1 MMIIATIVAPTI
13 LITFFIYLILAG
25 AKITEIYHTILRLM
39 QRNFVTLLKINKKQM
54 ENIYIITA
62 ILIFS
67 SIALAIII
75 RKKTSTI
82 KEKEEIIEHLKQ
94 ELNAANIKYIQAEE
108 RRLSQ
113 KNILEQERKNNILMI
128 EEIKSQNNLALEN
141 IKNQLA
147 QITEKN
153 LKERSEELKS
163 TNIEQISHILNPM
176 QEQMKRMEESVR
188 NVSSSS
194 AEHKASI
201 EKTIEGLAQ
210 QTIKVG
216 EQADELAK
224 ALKNN
229 SKVQGDWG
237 EQLLETI
244 LDNSGLRK
252 GYEYTTQEN
261 FKDGKK
267 DLRPDVIIHCPGNRN
282 IIIDSK
288 VSLTA
293 YVDYLASETKE
304 EAERL
309 SKANKDSVKKHIDE
323 LSAKNY
329 TKLVENTISHVLM
342 FIPNEGSYILAL
354 RNDPQLGQYAYKKGI
369 LLINPTNLMIALQ
382 LIYNIWQ
389 SEKQAKNV
397 EKVIKESELLYEKF
411 VNFSENWGKI
421 KENLEDTLTL
431 YDKADKQLYEGN
443 GNIVRRLEKLKEL
456 GIIPKKNIPETML
469 TKAKE

>member
-1 MMIIATIVAPTI
+1 M
-13 LITFFIYLILAG
+13 
-25 AKITEIYHTILRLM
+25 
-39 QRNFVTLLKINKKQM
+39 NFVTLLEFNNKAM
-54 ENIYIITA
+54 GSIYILVA
-62 ILIFS
+62 VLILS

-75 RKKTSTI
+75 RQKTNII
-82 KEKEEIIEHLKQ
+82 KEKETVIERLKQ
-94 ELNAANIKYIQAEE
+94 QLNEANIKYIQAEE
-108 RRLSQ
+108 RHLSQ
-113 KNILEQERKNNILMI
+113 KNILEQERRNNILMI

-141 IKNQLA
+141 IKSQLT

-153 LKERSEELKS
+153 LKLRSEELKS

-188 NVSSSS
+188 NVSNSS

-267 DLRPDVIIHCPGNRN
+267 DMRPDVIIHCPGNRN

-293 YVDYLASETKE
+293 YVDYLACETKE
-304 EAERL
+304 DAERL
-309 SKANKDSVKKHIDE
+309 SKANKESVKKHIDE
-323 LSAKNY
+323 LAAKNY

-397 EKVIKESELLYEKF
+397 EKVIKESELLYDKF

-421 KENLEDTLTL
+421 KENLQDTLTL

-456 GIIPKKNIPETML
+456 GIIPKKNIPESML
-469 TKAKE
+469 SKAKE

>member
-1 MMIIATIVAPTI
+1 
-13 LITFFIYLILAG
+13 
-25 AKITEIYHTILRLM
+25 
-39 QRNFVTLLKINKKQM
+39 M

-163 TNIEQISHILNPM
+163 TNIEQLSHILNPM

-323 LSAKNY
+323 LAAKNY

-456 GIIPKKNIPETML
+456 GIIPKKNIPEAML

>member
-1 MMIIATIVAPTI
+1 MENLLIATIIILLAAIAFLLIATI
-13 LITFFIYLILAG
+13 T
-25 AKITEIYHTILRLM
+25 T
-39 QRNFVTLLKINKKQM
+39 
-54 ENIYIITA
+54 
-62 ILIFS
+62 
-67 SIALAIII
+67 I
-75 RKKTSTI
+75 RKKAKSI
-82 KEKEEIIEHLKQ
+82 EEKELVIEHLKQ
-94 ELNAANIKYIQAEE
+94 DLNEANIKYIQAEE
-108 RRLSQ
+108 RHLSQ
-113 KNILEQERKNNILMI
+113 KAILEQERKNNLLMI

-141 IKNQLA
+141 IKSQLT

-153 LKERSEELKS
+153 LKQRSEELKS
-163 TNIEQISHILNPM
+163 SNIEQLSHILSPM
-176 QEQMKRMEESVR
+176 QEQMKKMEESVR
-188 NVSSSS
+188 NVNSSS

-244 LDNSGLRK
+244 LDNSGLRR

-261 FKDGKK
+261 FKDGKR
-267 DLRPDVIIHCPGNRN
+267 DLRPDVIIHCPGNKN

-293 YVDYLASETKE
+293 YVDYLASDTKE
-304 EAERL
+304 EAEKL
-309 SKANKDSVKKHIDE
+309 AKANKDSVKKHIDE
-323 LSAKNY
+323 LAGKNY

-411 VNFSENWGKI
+411 VTFSENWGKI
-421 KENLEDTLTL
+421 KENLEESLTL
-431 YDKADKQLYEGN
+431 YNKADKQLYEGN

-469 TKAKE
+469 SKAKE

>member
-1 MMIIATIVAPTI
+1 MESIYITIIIVLTAGISFLCIATATI
-13 LITFFIYLILAG
+13 FKRK
-25 AKITEIYHTILRLM
+25 AK
-39 QRNFVTLLKINKKQM
+39 
-54 ENIYIITA
+54 
-62 ILIFS
+62 
-67 SIALAIII
+67 SIA
-75 RKKTSTI
+75 
-82 KEKEEIIEHLKQ
+82 EKDEIIEHLKKDI
-94 ELNAANIKYIQAEE
+94 NDTNIKYIKAEE
-108 RRLSQ
+108 RLLSQ
-113 KNILEQERKNNILMI
+113 KSILEQERRNNALMI

-141 IKNQLA
+141 IKNQLT
-147 QITEKN
+147 QISEKN
-153 LKERSEELKS
+153 LKQRSEELKS
-163 TNIEQISHILNPM
+163 SNIEQLSHILSPM
-176 QEQMKRMEESVR
+176 QEQIKKMEESVR
-188 NVSSSS
+188 NVNNSS

-216 EQADELAK
+216 VQADELAK

-229 SKVQGDWG
+229 SKIQGDWG

-252 GYEYTTQEN
+252 GYEYTVQEN
-261 FKDGKK
+261 FKDGKR
-267 DLRPDVIIHCPGNRN
+267 DMRPDVIIHCPGSRN

-293 YVDYLASETKE
+293 YVDYLACETKE
-304 EAERL
+304 ECERL
-309 SKANKDSVKKHIDE
+309 AKANKDSLKKHIDE
-323 LSAKNY
+323 LAGKNY

-354 RNDPQLGQYAYKKGI
+354 RSDPQLGQYAYKKGI

-389 SEKQAKNV
+389 SERQAKNV

-411 VNFSENWGKI
+411 VNFAENWGKI
-421 KENLEDTLTL
+421 KDSLEETLTL

-443 GNIVRRLEKLKEL
+443 GNIVRRLEKLKNL

-469 TKAKE
+469 TKAEE

>member
-1 MMIIATIVAPTI
+1 
-13 LITFFIYLILAG
+13 
-25 AKITEIYHTILRLM
+25 
-39 QRNFVTLLKINKKQM
+39 M
-54 ENIYIITA
+54 ENIYLAAIIA
-62 ILIFS
+62 LIAGVALL
-67 SIALAIII
+67 SIAILAIIKQK
-75 RKKTSTI
+75 RKDI
-82 KEKEEIIEHLKQ
+82 KEKELIIERLKQ
-94 ELNAANIKYIQAEE
+94 ELNATNIKYIQAEE
-108 RRLSQ
+108 RFLAQ
-113 KNILEQERKNNILMI
+113 KNILEQERKNNAQMI

-141 IKNQLA
+141 IKNQLT
-147 QITEKN
+147 QISEKN
-153 LKERSEELKS
+153 LKQRSEELKS
-163 TNIEQISHILNPM
+163 SNIEQLSHILSPM
-176 QEQMKRMEESVR
+176 KEQMKKMEESVR

-224 ALKNN
+224 ALKSS

-252 GYEYTTQEN
+252 GYEYTVQEN
-261 FKDGKK
+261 FKDGKR
-267 DLRPDVIIHCPGNRN
+267 DMRPDVIVHCPGNKS

-293 YVDYLASETKE
+293 YVDYLACESKE
-304 EAERL
+304 ESERL
-309 SKANKDSVKKHIDE
+309 AKANKESVKKHIDE
-323 LSAKNY
+323 LAAKNY
-329 TKLVENTISHVLM
+329 TKVVENTISHVLM

-389 SEKQAKNV
+389 SEKQARNV

-421 KENLEDTLTL
+421 KENLENTMAI

-443 GNIVRRLEKLKEL
+443 GNIVKKLEKLKEL

-469 TKAKE
+469 SRAKE

>member
-1 MMIIATIVAPTI
+1 MESTYITIIIILIASITLLSILLTATIKRK
-13 LITFFIYLILAG
+13 
-25 AKITEIYHTILRLM
+25 AK
-39 QRNFVTLLKINKKQM
+39 
-54 ENIYIITA
+54 
-62 ILIFS
+62 
-67 SIALAIII
+67 SI
-75 RKKTSTI
+75 R
-82 KEKEEIIEHLKQ
+82 EKDEVIEHLKQ
-94 ELNAANIKYIQAEE
+94 EINETNIKFIKAEE
-108 RRLSQ
+108 RFLSQ
-113 KNILEQERKNNILMI
+113 KNILEQERKNNARVI
-128 EEIKSQNNLALEN
+128 EEIKSLNNLALEN
-141 IKNQLA
+141 IKNQLT
-147 QITEKN
+147 QISEKN
-153 LKERSEELKS
+153 LKQRSEELKS
-163 TNIEQISHILNPM
+163 SNIEQLSHILSPM

-188 NVSSSS
+188 NVNSSS

-252 GYEYTTQEN
+252 GYEYTIQEN
-261 FKDGKK
+261 FKDGKR
-267 DLRPDVIIHCPGNRN
+267 DMRPDVIIHCPGNRN

-304 EAERL
+304 EVEKFA
-309 SKANKDSVKKHIDE
+309 KANKDSVKRHIDE
-323 LSAKNY
+323 LASKNY
-329 TKLVENTISHVLM
+329 TKLVENTISHILM

-421 KENLEDTLTL
+421 RANLEDTLAL
-431 YDKADKQLYEGN
+431 YDKADKQLCEGN
-443 GNIVRRLEKLKEL
+443 GNIIKKLEKLKEL

-469 TKAKE
+469 AKAKE

>member
-1 MMIIATIVAPTI
+1 MESVYISIMVLLMAGIIFLSIVMVAT
-13 LITFFIYLILAG
+13 
-25 AKITEIYHTILRLM
+25 
-39 QRNFVTLLKINKKQM
+39 
-54 ENIYIITA
+54 
-62 ILIFS
+62 
-67 SIALAIII
+67 I
-75 RKKTSTI
+75 RKKTKS
-82 KEKEEIIEHLKQ
+82 IIEKDSIIERLKQ
-94 ELNAANIKYIQAEE
+94 ELNGVNIKYIQAEE
-108 RRLSQ
+108 RYLSQ

-128 EEIKSQNNLALEN
+128 EEIKFQNNLALEN
-141 IKNQLA
+141 IKNQLTRIA
-147 QITEKN
+147 EKN
-153 LKERSEELKS
+153 LKQRSEELKS
-163 TNIEQISHILNPM
+163 SNIEQLSHILNPM

-194 AEHKASI
+194 AAHKASI

-237 EQLLETI
+237 EYLLETI

-252 GYEYTTQEN
+252 GYEYTIQEN
-261 FKDGKK
+261 FKDGKR
-267 DLRPDVIIHCPGNRN
+267 DMRPDVIIHCPGNKS

-288 VSLTA
+288 VSLSA

-309 SKANKDSVKKHIDE
+309 SRANRDSVKRHIDE
-323 LSAKNY
+323 LAGKNY

-354 RNDPQLGQYAYKKGI
+354 RNDPQLGQYAYKKGV

-411 VNFSENWGKI
+411 VSFSENWGKI
-421 KENLEDTLTL
+421 RENLEDTLTL
-431 YDKADKQLYEGN
+431 YNKADKQLCEGN
-443 GNIVRRLEKLKEL
+443 GNIVRKLEKLKEL
-456 GIIPKKNIPETML
+456 GIIPKKNIPEAML
-469 TKAKE
+469 AKADE

>member
-1 MMIIATIVAPTI
+1 M
-13 LITFFIYLILAG
+13 
-25 AKITEIYHTILRLM
+25 
-39 QRNFVTLLKINKKQM
+39 NFVTLLEFNKKAM
-54 ENIYIITA
+54 GSIYILVA
-62 ILIFS
+62 VLILS

-75 RKKTSTI
+75 KQKTNDI
-82 KEKEEIIEHLKQ
+82 KEKEAVIERLKQ
-94 ELNAANIKYIQAEE
+94 EVNEANIKYIKAEE
-108 RRLSQ
+108 RHLSQ
-113 KNILEQERKNNILMI
+113 KNILEQERRNNILMI

-141 IKNQLA
+141 IKSQLT

-153 LKERSEELKS
+153 LKQRSEELKS
-163 TNIEQISHILNPM
+163 TNIEQLSHILSPM

-188 NVSSSS
+188 NVGNSS

-229 SKVQGDWG
+229 GKVQGDWG

-267 DLRPDVIIHCPGNRN
+267 DMRPDVIVHCPGNRN

-304 EAERL
+304 DAERL
-309 SKANKDSVKKHIDE
+309 SKANKESVKKHIDE
-323 LSAKNY
+323 LAGKNY

-421 KENLEDTLTL
+421 KENLEGTLEL
-431 YDKADKQLYEGN
+431 YNKADKQLYEGN

-456 GIIPKKNIPETML
+456 GIIPKKNIPESML
-469 TKAKE
+469 SKAKE

>member
-1 MMIIATIVAPTI
+1 
-13 LITFFIYLILAG
+13 
-25 AKITEIYHTILRLM
+25 
-39 QRNFVTLLKINKKQM
+39 M
-54 ENIYIITA
+54 ENMYII
-62 ILIFS
+62 IVMLIFS
-67 SIALAIII
+67 SIAMAIII
-75 RKKTSTI
+75 RKKTNNI
-82 KEKEEIIEHLKQ
+82 KDKENIIEHLKQ
-94 ELNAANIKYIQAEE
+94 ELNTANIKYIQAEE
-108 RRLSQ
+108 RHLSQ
-113 KNILEQERKNNILMI
+113 KNILEQERKNNTLMI

-153 LKERSEELKS
+153 LRERSEELKS
-163 TNIEQISHILNPM
+163 TNIEQLSHILNPM

-188 NVSSSS
+188 NVGSSS

-229 SKVQGDWG
+229 GKVQGDWG

-267 DLRPDVIIHCPGNRN
+267 DMRPDIIIHCPGNRN

-293 YVDYLASETKE
+293 YVDYLACETKE
-304 EAERL
+304 DADRL
-309 SKANKDSVKKHIDE
+309 AKANKESVKKHIDE
-323 LSAKNY
+323 LAAKNY
-329 TKLVENTISHVLM
+329 TKFVENTISHVLM

-397 EKVIKESELLYEKF
+397 EKVIKESELLYDKF

-421 KENLEDTLTL
+421 KENLEDTLEL
-431 YDKADKQLYEGN
+431 YNKADKQLYEGN

-456 GIIPKKNIPETML
+456 GIIPKKNIPESML
-469 TKAKE
+469 SKTRE

>member
-1 MMIIATIVAPTI
+1 
-13 LITFFIYLILAG
+13 
-25 AKITEIYHTILRLM
+25 
-39 QRNFVTLLKINKKQM
+39 M
-54 ENIYIITA
+54 ENMYII
-62 ILIFS
+62 IVMLIFS
-67 SIALAIII
+67 SIAMAIII
-75 RKKTSTI
+75 RKKTNNI
-82 KEKEEIIEHLKQ
+82 KDKENIIEHLKQ
-94 ELNAANIKYIQAEE
+94 ELNTANIKYIQAEE
-108 RRLSQ
+108 RHLSQ

-141 IKNQLA
+141 IKNQLT

-163 TNIEQISHILNPM
+163 TNIEQLSHILNPM

-188 NVSSSS
+188 NVGSSS

-261 FKDGKK
+261 LKDGKR
-267 DLRPDVIIHCPGNRN
+267 DLRPDVIIHCPGNKN

-304 EAERL
+304 DTERL
-309 SKANKDSVKKHIDE
+309 SKANRDSVKKHIDE
-323 LSAKNY
+323 LAAKNY

-411 VNFSENWGKI
+411 VNFSENWIKI
-421 KENLEDTLTL
+421 KQNLEDTLLL
-431 YDKADKQLYEGN
+431 YDKADKQLHEGN
-443 GNIVRRLEKLKEL
+443 GNIVRRLEKLKDL

>member
-1 MMIIATIVAPTI
+1 
-13 LITFFIYLILAG
+13 
-25 AKITEIYHTILRLM
+25 
-39 QRNFVTLLKINKKQM
+39 M

>member
-1 MMIIATIVAPTI
+1 
-13 LITFFIYLILAG
+13 
-25 AKITEIYHTILRLM
+25 
-39 QRNFVTLLKINKKQM
+39 M
-54 ENIYIITA
+54 ENIYITTIIT
-62 ILIFS
+62 LIAGIVFS
-67 SIALAIII
+67 SMALLMII
-75 RKKTSTI
+75 KKKVKNI
-82 KEKEEIIEHLKQ
+82 GEKDILIEHLKQ
-94 ELNAANIKYIQAEE
+94 ELNTANIKYIQAEE
-108 RRLSQ
+108 RHLSQ
-113 KNILEQERKNNILMI
+113 KTILEQERRNNALMI

-141 IKNQLA
+141 IKNQLT
-147 QITEKN
+147 QISEKN

-163 TNIEQISHILNPM
+163 TNIEQLSHILNPM

-201 EKTIEGLAQ
+201 EKTIEGLAL

-261 FKDGKK
+261 FKDGKR
-267 DLRPDVIIHCPGNRN
+267 DMRPDVIIHCPAGKN

-293 YVDYLASETKE
+293 YVDYLASDTKE
-304 EAERL
+304 DAERL

-323 LSAKNY
+323 LANKNY

-431 YDKADKQLYEGN
+431 YNKADKQLYEGN

-469 TKAKE
+469 AKAKE

>member
-1 MMIIATIVAPTI
+1 
-13 LITFFIYLILAG
+13 
-25 AKITEIYHTILRLM
+25 M

>member
-1 MMIIATIVAPTI
+1 
-13 LITFFIYLILAG
+13 
-25 AKITEIYHTILRLM
+25 
-39 QRNFVTLLKINKKQM
+39 M
-54 ENIYIITA
+54 ENIYITTII
-62 ILIFS
+62 ILIAGIVLS
-67 SIALAIII
+67 SIALLM
-75 RKKTSTI
+75 TI
-82 KEKEEIIEHLKQ
+82 KKKAKNIEEKDILIEHLKQ
-94 ELNAANIKYIQAEE
+94 ELNTANIKYIQAEE
-108 RRLSQ
+108 RHLSQ
-113 KNILEQERKNNILMI
+113 KTILEQERRSNALMI

-147 QITEKN
+147 QITEKS

-163 TNIEQISHILNPM
+163 TNIEQLSHILNPM

-261 FKDGKK
+261 FKDGKR
-267 DLRPDVIIHCPGNRN
+267 DMRPDVIIHCPGNKN

-293 YVDYLASETKE
+293 YVDYLASNTKE

-309 SKANKDSVKKHIDE
+309 SKANKDSVKKHIEE
-323 LSAKNY
+323 LANKNY

-354 RNDPQLGQYAYKKGI
+354 RNDPQIGQYAYKKGI

-411 VNFSENWGKI
+411 VNFSENWEKI

-431 YDKADKQLYEGN
+431 YNKADKQLYEGN

-469 TKAKE
+469 AKAKE